1 MTNSFILLFVLLL
14 AVIIFL
20 CVFSGGEEI
29 ASLVV
34 GGLSRMKNIKENPQS
49 KFETHVRDIFG
60 NIAKTTLSIS
70 TALSST
76 KPSEGTSTRGMPLTK
91 PKRNDYKFYTMYPD
105 WLRWKVPGTN
115 KVKQLEIDGYNE
127 LLGLA
132 FEVQGPLHTVF
143 DKKIDKTYANYYNR
157 LLNDAAKIELAKEYG
172 VGLIIVDYKVPRYL
186 LSDYIKSRIYD
197 LCQNAPPRLRCDLLV
212 PISNNIPANYI
223 PLIVNEPFRDP
234 EAEKML

>member
-1 MTNSFILLFVLLL
+1 MTNSLILLFILLL
-14 AVIIFL
+14 AVIILL
-20 CVFSGGEEI
+20 CVFSRGEDIAKYIIGGSGALARI
-29 ASLVV
+29 
-34 GGLSRMKNIKENPQS
+34 GGLGRRKNIKENPQS

-60 NIAKTTLSIS
+60 NIAKNTLSIN
-70 TALSST
+70 
-76 KPSEGTSTRGMPLTK
+76 TK

-172 VGLIIVDYKVPRYL
+172 VGLIIVDYKIPRYL

-234 EAEKML
+234 EAEKLLQVH